1 MIYASA
7 RHDPGWSSCRTRS
20 SRANALLAISADAF
34 GFRQPERARVNSR
47 VRKQRLLRLLAE
59 GHAWRTSLA
68 KLTANS
74 LARVSPPLDKDE
86 ADGPAFSTDVTY
98 EPHKLDCLSVP

>member
-1 MIYASA
+1 MEFVQDEVQPRECPPGKAQTLSA
-7 RHDPGWSSCRTRS
+7 
-20 SRANALLAISADAF
+20 
-34 GFRQPERARVNSR
+34 FRQPERARVNSR
-47 VRKQRLLRLLAE
+47 VRKQRLLRRLAE

-74 LARVSPPLDKDE
+74 LARVSPPLDKDV

-98 EPHKLDCLSVP
+98 EPHKLSGSDCLSVP